1 MPILFFF
8 ICCIKTLFIQIICGN
23 LITYIQENLGR
34 FQDLLTVSFYMHG
47 TLRSIQNLCHWRSL
61 FGIPIDLIH
70 NTNQKIKAN
79 ISKRAK
85 FVLAYVYIYVYQL
98 SSHQAVN
105 AHSHH
110 FNDMFSAKAK
120 TLQNHNFQKPTPLTT
135 RSLYIYIYIYTP
147 LIILYLCLTMVHCG
161 YVKNHHAYSG
171 ATGTTSWIPVVPSS
185 WPTWPSW
192 RTISCYET
200 WCGSWNRWGVRLQAV
215 TVGGAQVRNREK
227 LGF

>member
-1 MPILFFF
+1 MGIFYLNSTSIQEFHEIFVVDKLIFLISFQFFERLMPILFFF

-85 FVLAYVYIYVYQL
+85 FVLAYVYIYMYI
-98 SSHQAVN
+98 SSLHIKQWM
-105 AHSHH
+105 H
-110 FNDMFSAKAK
+110 
-120 TLQNHNFQKPTPLTT
+120 
-135 RSLYIYIYIYTP
+135 I
-147 LIILYLCLTMVHCG
+147 LIISMTCSLQRPKHCKITTF
-161 YVKNHHAYSG
+161 KN
-171 ATGTTSWIPVVPSS
+171 PP
-185 WPTWPSW
+185 P
-192 RTISCYET
+192 
-200 WCGSWNRWGVRLQAV
+200 
-215 TVGGAQVRNREK
+215 
-227 LGF
+227 

>member
-1 MPILFFF
+1 MPILLFF

-85 FVLAYVYIYVYQL
+85 FVLAYVYIYMYI
-98 SSHQAVN
+98 SSLHIKQWM
-105 AHSHH
+105 HILIIS
-110 FNDMFSAKAK
+110 MTCS
-120 TLQNHNFQKPTPLTT
+120 LQRPKHCKITT
-135 RSLYIYIYIYTP
+135 FKNLPPSLPALYIYPAQEINEFTKFTNKSVPVNMKIYEDIMQSIY
-147 LIILYLCLTMVHCG
+147 
-161 YVKNHHAYSG
+161 
-171 ATGTTSWIPVVPSS
+171 
-185 WPTWPSW
+185 
-192 RTISCYET
+192 
-200 WCGSWNRWGVRLQAV
+200 
-215 TVGGAQVRNREK
+215 
-227 LGF
+227 

>member
-34 FQDLLTVSFYMHG
+34 FQDLLTVSSYMHG

-85 FVLAYVYIYVYQL
+85 FVLAYVYIYI
-98 SSHQAVN
+98 SSLHIKQ
-105 AHSHH
+105 
-110 FNDMFSAKAK
+110 
-120 TLQNHNFQKPTPLTT
+120 
-135 RSLYIYIYIYTP
+135 
-147 LIILYLCLTMVHCG
+147 
-161 YVKNHHAYSG
+161 
-171 ATGTTSWIPVVPSS
+171 
-185 WPTWPSW
+185 
-192 RTISCYET
+192 
-200 WCGSWNRWGVRLQAV
+200 
-215 TVGGAQVRNREK
+215 
-227 LGF
+227 